1 VTPETIFETL
11 SLLKSKVSC
20 GKDNISTQLLKDI
33 MPNVISP
40 VVYLFNLSL
49 KTGFLPD
56 SFKCAKVIPI
66 FISGATCDFANYR
79 PISLLSSFSKLLE
92 KLVSR
97 QMFRFIDKYSIL
109 YCHQYGFRTKHDTSH
124 PLLQFLDKIYQGL
137 KKDESEYTLG
147 VFLDLKKAFDT
158 VDFEI
163 LLGKLNHYGFRGI
176 TNEWFRNY
184 LTNRTQYVN
193 LGEFESSL
201 KKILCGVPQGSVL
214 GPILFLLY
222 INDLPNCTSFF
233 TSLFADDTG
242 FLKSS
247 SNLHQLF
254 SSANVELSKAACW
267 FQANKLTLNVSK
279 TKFILFRKKNMPFDD
294 QQYKLMIGDETI
306 ERIGLGCKEKYFKF
320 VGVRFDEFLKWDFQ
334 LEHFL

>member
-1 VTPETIFETL
+1 
-11 SLLKSKVSC
+11 
-20 GKDNISTQLLKDI
+20 
-33 MPNVISP
+33 M
-40 VVYLFNLSL
+40 
-49 KTGFLPD
+49 
-56 SFKCAKVIPI
+56 
-66 FISGATCDFANYR
+66 
-79 PISLLSSFSKLLE
+79 
-92 KLVSR
+92 
-97 QMFRFIDKYSIL
+97 
-109 YCHQYGFRTKHDTSH
+109 
-124 PLLQFLDKIYQGL
+124 

-233 TSLFADDTG
+233 ISFFADDTG

-254 SSANVELSKAACW
+254 SSANV
-267 FQANKLTLNVSK
+267 
-279 TKFILFRKKNMPFDD
+279 
-294 QQYKLMIGDETI
+294 
-306 ERIGLGCKEKYFKF
+306 
-320 VGVRFDEFLKWDFQ
+320 
-334 LEHFL
+334 